1 MSYVFYGLQC
11 LKKCR
16 ILITAFPVIIGADQQ
31 IRWGT
36 YYLKLPI
43 IKKGFFC
50 YIRVFFPELGWALY
64 LSVCGTEQL
73 SEQILNEV
81 LHTAYCTLHI
91 TASLKACQVSRWL

>member
-1 MSYVFYGLQC
+1 MSYVLYGLQC

-43 IKKGFFC
+43 IKKGFIC
-50 YIRVFFPELGWALY
+50 YIRFFFPELGWALY
-64 LSVCGTEQL
+64 LSELKLNQL
-73 SEQILNEV
+73 
-81 LHTAYCTLHI
+81 
-91 TASLKACQVSRWL
+91 